1 MSNKKQNHFH
11 NFMELDSK
19 KQSLKAKKIAVESY
33 MIRYKKAK
41 LRLSSFDGLTSFS
54 PNILKEKEQLLSYVD
69 FIDKVILALSKPS
82 QEYFINVFLIES
94 EGYNE
99 KWWES
104 KYSKVHYAKV
114 RNYALDEF
122 LMYVE

>member
-33 MIRYKKAK
+33 MIRYKKSK
-41 LRLSSFDGLTSFS
+41 LRLSSFEGLSSFS
-54 PNILKEKEQLLSYVD
+54 PNVIREKEQLLSYVD
-69 FIDKVILALSKPS
+69 FIDKVILALSEPS
-82 QEYFINVFLIES
+82 KEYFINVFLIDS
-94 EGYNE
+94 DNYND
-99 KWWES
+99 KWWER
-104 KYSKVHYAKV
+104 KYSKVNYAKV